1 MTKKKLSFKKWLSML
16 LTAVMLVAAL
26 PISAFA
32 APASGIPAN
41 MLDNVYLDALAYT
54 GYNVQAQKDDGTIFI
69 KTGSS
74 VSASIR
80 SGIGYGTGP
89 SGLETNSGG
98 TPDIARFRS
107 NGLCCASYVSY
118 VYYNYMPNV
127 AHINTATVPCPSNPR
142 SATAYNTAA
151 NSWVES
157 GKARRISFTQSSDG
171 NNFNPS
177 EEIPIGSLIV
187 FKHIPTGSVAHVAI
201 YAGYYNG
208 KHFVTHVGND
218 RGPEFSTIV
227 GMSKGDY
234 PEAVVQVVV
243 PGFVEAY
250 GSIEVQKNDTN
261 GKGLAGA
268 YFVATSQKDG
278 TQYLIGPTD
287 DSGHGSSIERIPY
300 GQYTVKETE
309 FPANYRAYGQ
319 TEWTVTVSAANNGVV
334 RFTAVN
340 EEIPGNV
347 KIVKESE
354 DGKISGIRLNI
365 SGNGVNE
372 DVVTGPDGS
381 IIVKN
386 LKPGTY
392 TVSEYEY
399 EGYVPQPPQTV
410 TVVSGGTSIVT
421 FSNLLQRGNLVVTK
435 TSEDGLIEGHE
446 FRLYGTS
453 TTGQQVDMYAV
464 SDSSGK
470 ATFKEVPVGTYTLS
484 EENTAVRYVIP
495 EDQTVTVT
503 WKETAEAA
511 VDNTLKKWRAD
522 IYKLDAEHADRNDQ
536 SSMPQLMAADGYEYK
551 SAEDLGYPYGYTRGD
566 ATLEGTVYGVYLNGE
581 LVKTYTTDKDGYILT
596 DYFPCGDG
604 WTIREITPS
613 EGYLLDDMIYPVGA
627 YPEKYS
633 VEYNTLTMDV
643 YETPIKSN
651 IVLVKHSDNGDTQIE
666 TPEAGAQFKIWLK
679 SSGSYEA
686 ADETERDLITIDEH
700 GFGVS
705 KDLPYGTYIVEQ
717 ISGKEGAEL
726 LPAFEVY
733 IKTHADIYSYIINN
747 APITALIDVVKKDAT
762 TGKVIP
768 AAGIGFK
775 IRDLQSGEFITQRI
789 NYPTPVD
796 IDVFYTDNT
805 GRLRLPEPLGYGEY
819 ELIEQTVGGAEGY
832 VLDSTPVK
840 FKVDGSAEVVVV
852 EKYNQPQMGTITILK
867 RGEVFATVTEQD
879 GIYTPHYEVQGL
891 AGAVFGVYAVE
902 DTYTLDGT
910 KRYSAG
916 DKVATLTTAADGT
929 AISEPLFLGKFEL
942 REEKAPYGMVLLKEP
957 VQTELT
963 YAGEQVKITTVSE
976 TAVNERQKVVISLL
990 KKLESDNTYGVGLGE
1005 EYKNIRFG
1013 LYLDVNG
1020 NKAYDPD
1027 IDTLYGELS
1036 EADTGVYELSGL
1048 KHGGYLLLETKA
1060 PDGFTKDDRYFY
1072 FPIQKDGETV
1082 IVENEIGVGFT
1093 NEPIPTPTPKYP
1105 DSPQTGDN
1113 SKLWLW
1119 ILLASGSLTVLITVS
1134 IVSRKKRKAL

>member
-1 MTKKKLSFKKWLSML
+1 ML

-511 VDNTLKKWRAD
+511 VDNTLK
-522 IYKLDAEHADRNDQ
+522 N
-536 SSMPQLMAADGYEYK
+536 
-551 SAEDLGYPYGYTRGD
+551 
-566 ATLEGTVYGVYLNGE
+566 GVQIF
-581 LVKTYTTDKDGYILT
+581 TS
-596 DYFPCGDG
+596 
-604 WTIREITPS
+604 WTP
-613 EGYLLDDMIYPVGA
+613 
-627 YPEKYS
+627 
-633 VEYNTLTMDV
+633 NTLT
-643 YETPIKSN
+643 
-651 IVLVKHSDNGDTQIE
+651 
-666 TPEAGAQFKIWLK
+666 
-679 SSGSYEA
+679 
-686 ADETERDLITIDEH
+686 
-700 GFGVS
+700 
-705 KDLPYGTYIVEQ
+705 
-717 ISGKEGAEL
+717 
-726 LPAFEVY
+726 
-733 IKTHADIYSYIINN
+733 
-747 APITALIDVVKKDAT
+747 AT
-762 TGKVIP
+762 T
-768 AAGIGFK
+768 
-775 IRDLQSGEFITQRI
+775 
-789 NYPTPVD
+789 N
-796 IDVFYTDNT
+796 
-805 GRLRLPEPLGYGEY
+805 
-819 ELIEQTVGGAEGY
+819 
-832 VLDSTPVK
+832 
-840 FKVDGSAEVVVV
+840 
-852 EKYNQPQMGTITILK
+852 
-867 RGEVFATVTEQD
+867 
-879 GIYTPHYEVQGL
+879 
-891 AGAVFGVYAVE
+891 
-902 DTYTLDGT
+902 
-910 KRYSAG
+910 
-916 DKVATLTTAADGT
+916 
-929 AISEPLFLGKFEL
+929 
-942 REEKAPYGMVLLKEP
+942 
-957 VQTELT
+957 
-963 YAGEQVKITTVSE
+963 
-976 TAVNERQKVVISLL
+976 RQCR
-990 KKLESDNTYGVGLGE
+990 N
-1005 EYKNIRFG
+1005 
-1013 LYLDVNG
+1013 
-1020 NKAYDPD
+1020 
-1027 IDTLYGELS
+1027 
-1036 EADTGVYELSGL
+1036 
-1048 KHGGYLLLETKA
+1048 
-1060 PDGFTKDDRYFY
+1060 
-1072 FPIQKDGETV
+1072 
-1082 IVENEIGVGFT
+1082 
-1093 NEPIPTPTPKYP
+1093 
-1105 DSPQTGDN
+1105 
-1113 SKLWLW
+1113 
-1119 ILLASGSLTVLITVS
+1119 
-1134 IVSRKKRKAL
+1134 